1 MTFFSRLTTRNA
13 IWLCAGVLVLI
24 ASLIELSL
32 AARVMHQAGVL
43 SALVT
48 GALTVVCAV
57 LATSDERKLPPPTA
71 IMQWSVRFLY
81 VLTAVLFAWLLL
93 LATVQLATHSVEAT
107 QFPTGCAWSDVASC
121 VRISP
126 ESSVNDNGTVA
137 PVFSQ
142 QPCDAV
148 IEATRRFVLDARGRL
163 VSLNATTSFL
173 HATFCSSLM
182 GFVSDFFV
190 LCANNATPIAVQC
203 ETRLQFDDLAANQAR
218 VDAFFQYL
226 REWNA
231 TTVANN
237 NNNNETT
244 AAA

>member
-1 MTFFSRLTTRNA
+1 MIARWLTPRRA
-13 IWLCAGVLVLI
+13 VWLTCAVLVFVAAL
-24 ASLIELSL
+24 LELAL

-48 GALTVVCAV
+48 GALTAVCVVL
-57 LATSDERKLPPPTA
+57 LASDDRKAPPPTA
-71 IMQWSVRFLY
+71 LVQWSVRFLY

-107 QFPTGCAWSDVASC
+107 QFPTHCAWSDVASC
-121 VRISP
+121 VRISS

-137 PVFSQ
+137 PVFSL

-148 IEATRRFVLDARGRL
+148 IDATRRFVLDARGRL
-163 VSLNATTSFL
+163 VSLNATSSFL

-190 LCANNATPIAVQC
+190 LCVSINNATPIAVQC

-231 TTVANN
+231 TTAT
-237 NNNNETT
+237 NNNET
-244 AAA
+244 ALA

>member
-1 MTFFSRLTTRNA
+1 MIVAWFTPRRA
-13 IWLCAGVLVLI
+13 VWLGIGVLVFVAAL
-24 ASLIELSL
+24 LELSL

-48 GALTVVCAV
+48 SALAVVCAV
-57 LATSDERKLPPPTA
+57 LASDDRKVPPPTA
-71 IMQWSVRFLY
+71 LVQWSVRFLY

-107 QFPTGCAWSDVASC
+107 QFPTHCAWSDVASC

-126 ESSVNDNGTVA
+126 ESSVNDNGTLA
-137 PVFSQ
+137 PVFSL

-148 IEATRRFVLDARGRL
+148 IDATRRFVLDARGRL

-190 LCANNATPIAVQC
+190 LCVNNATPIAVQC

-231 TTVANN
+231 TAAAAATT
-237 NNNNETT
+237 NET
-244 AAA
+244 AVA